1 MHKYDYFIQSM
12 KAKAHY
18 DRSWMLRAFSVVIDD
33 VSNGNIKWAL
43 QHDKTSVKV
52 YVPIGDTDAWGW
64 ETLEGIKPYEIP
76 FVYHEACGPV
86 TVGDVENL
94 KVNLP
99 NATWG
104 DLLFNSRVL
113 VYAAGELIQYRE
125 GPIDLGDVEKYIL
138 SVMVDNV
145 PVDQPGV
152 LYVKHYIRFGKANGD
167 LAGYEMFIPSVTEKA
182 LQASPNRD
190 KIRDE
195 MLELYK
201 DQLDDPVIQ
210 ARIQDALVKD
220 YSDNIK
226 GDPSEGF
233 LYKRKS
239 LNTALK
245 RMFQIHGPEAGFEEG
260 GRATL
265 VTTSLQEGLDT
276 TKFSHMVNSL
286 RAGSYFRGALTALAG
301 EDVDLM
307 GRIFQ
312 NARVVKGFCGTT
324 DQMDIE
330 VSKDLIGRTIVD
342 GKESVKIT
350 EENLGAYLGKIYPMF
365 SPMFCITPRTDCCE
379 VCFGDKLSAY
389 PDSIGSMVGE
399 IPSKMMAVMMG
410 SAHAKELKTTPLLLE
425 NFLRN

>member
-1 MHKYDYFIQSM
+1 MRKYDFFIQSM
-12 KAKAHY
+12 KAKVHY
-18 DRSWMLRAFSVVIDD
+18 NRAWILRAFSVVIDD
-33 VSNGNIKWAL
+33 VKNGDL
-43 QHDKTSVKV
+43 QWGLKHTKENVQV
-52 YVPIGDTDAWGW
+52 YVPDGDGKWSWQVLQDA
-64 ETLEGIKPYEIP
+64 KPYEIP
-76 FVYHEACGPV
+76 FIYHDSCGPIKA
-86 TVGDVENL
+86 GDVENL
-94 KVNLP
+94 NKDLP
-99 NATWG
+99 DGTWG

-113 VYAAGELIQYRE
+113 VYAGGTLFEYAE
-125 GPIDLGDVEKYIL
+125 GPINLGGLERFIIGA
-138 SVMVDNV
+138 MVDNEV
-145 PVDQPGV
+145 PEKPGV
-152 LYVKHYIRFGKANGD
+152 IYVRHYLRFGKAVSD
-167 LAGYEMFIPSVTEKA
+167 LAGYEMFVPSVTEHA
-182 LQASPNRD
+182 LQPSPNRD
-190 KIRDE
+190 KILKE

-220 YSDNIK
+220 YSDNLK

-265 VTTSLQEGLDT
+265 VTTSLQEGLDV
-276 TKFSHMVNSL
+276 TKFPHMVNSL
-286 RAGSYFRGALTALAG
+286 RAGSYFRGAMTALAG

-324 DQMDIE
+324 DQLDIK
-330 VSKDLIGRTIVD
+330 VSEDLIGRTIVD
-342 GKESVKIT
+342 GKESVKLSA
-350 EENLGAYLGKIYPMF
+350 ENIGQYLGKVYPMF
-365 SPMFCITPRTDCCE
+365 SPAFCITPRTDCCE

-399 IPSKMMAVMMG
+399 IPSTMMAVMMG
-410 SAHAKELKTTPLLLE
+410 SAHAKELKTTPLFLE
-425 NFLRN
+425 TFLRN

>member
-1 MHKYDYFIQSM
+1 MNKYDYFIASM
-12 KAKAHY
+12 KAKVHY
-18 DRSWMLRAFSVVIDD
+18 NRSWVLRAFSVVIDQ
-33 VSNGNIKWAL
+33 VKSANIEYAL
-43 QHDKTSVKV
+43 QHDNDVVRV
-52 YVPIGDTDAWGW
+52 YVPDGDSGW
-64 ETLEGIKPYEIP
+64 EWQVLEDAKPYEIP
-76 FVYHEACGPV
+76 FVYHDSCGPIKS
-86 TVGDVENL
+86 GDVENL
-94 KVNLP
+94 SEDMSDG
-99 NATWG
+99 TWG

-113 VYAAGELIQYRE
+113 VYAAGDLVQYKV
-125 GPIDLGDVEKYIL
+125 GPVDLS
-138 SVMVDNV
+138 SVQKEFITRMVDNV
-145 PVDQPGV
+145 GEDQPGV
-152 LYVKHYIRFGKANGD
+152 LYVKHYLRFGKATSD
-167 LAGYEMFIPSVTEKA
+167 LAGYEMFVPSVTEHA

-190 KIRDE
+190 KILKD

-220 YSDNIK
+220 YSDNLK

-260 GRATL
+260 GRAKL
-265 VTTSLQEGLDT
+265 VTNSLAEGLDVRNFT
-276 TKFSHMVNSL
+276 HMVNSL

-324 DQMDIE
+324 DQLDIE
-330 VSKDLIGRTIVD
+330 ISPDLVGRTIVD
-342 GKESVKIT
+342 GKEPVELTADNIA
-350 EENLGAYLGKIYPMF
+350 GYLGKIYPMF
-365 SPMFCITPRTDCCE
+365 STMYCITPRTDCCE
-379 VCFGDKLSAY
+379 VCFGKKLSAY

-399 IPSKMMAVMMG
+399 IPSTMMAVMMG
-410 SAHAKELKTTPLLLE
+410 SAHAKELKTTPLTLE
-425 NFLRN
+425 NFLRY

>member
-1 MHKYDYFIQSM
+1 MNKYDYFIASM
-12 KAKAHY
+12 KAKVHY
-18 DRSWMLRAFSVVIDD
+18 NRSWMLRAFSVVIDE
-33 VSNGNIKWAL
+33 VKTANIEWAL
-43 QHDKTSVKV
+43 QHDKNSVKV
-52 YVPIGDTDAWGW
+52 YVPDGESGW
-64 ETLEGIKPYEIP
+64 KWEVLEGAKPFDIP
-76 FVYHEACGPV
+76 YVYHDSCGPIKA
-86 TVGDVENL
+86 GDVENL
-94 KVNLP
+94 NTDLP
-99 NATWG
+99 DGTWG

-113 VYAAGELIQYRE
+113 VYACGDIITYKV
-125 GPIDLGDVEKYIL
+125 GPVDLS
-138 SVMVDNV
+138 SVQKEFIKRMVDDV
-145 PVDQPGV
+145 KEDQPGV
-152 LYVKHYIRFGKANGD
+152 LYVKHYLRFGKATSD
-167 LAGYEMFIPSVTEKA
+167 LAGYEMFVPSVTEHA

-190 KIRDE
+190 KILKE

-220 YSDNIK
+220 YSDNLK

-265 VTTSLQEGLDT
+265 VTNSLAEGLDV
-276 TKFSHMVNSL
+276 TKFTHMVNSL

-312 NARVVKGFCGTT
+312 NSRVVKGFCGTT
-324 DQMDIE
+324 DQLDIQITP
-330 VSKDLIGRTIVD
+330 DLVGRTIVD
-342 GKESVKIT
+342 GKESVELTEDNIT
-350 EENLGAYLGKIYPMF
+350 GYLGKMYPMF
-365 SPMFCITPRTDCCE
+365 SPMYCITTRTDCCE
-379 VCFGDKLSAY
+379 VCFGKKLSAY

-399 IPSKMMAVMMG
+399 IPSTMMATMMG
-410 SAHAKELKTTPLLLE
+410 SAHAKELKTTSLTLE
-425 NFLRN
+425 TFLR